1 MAVHHSMTIRAFI
14 NVGVPDCNARIRTL
28 RSAGRMMA
36 TFGPAAAVSID
47 VAAGSTTMVALV
59 EPTVSAKV
67 HEKLRLAINPDR
79 VHFFDNETEAAI

>member
-1 MAVHHSMTIRAFI
+1 
-14 NVGVPDCNARIRTL
+14 
-28 RSAGRMMA
+28 MA
-36 TFGPAAAVSID
+36 TFGPVAAVSID

-79 VHFFDNETEAAI
+79 VYFFDNETEAAI